1 MLVASQY
8 YEYELFECSCDE
20 EKMMCYNSLDGV
32 ETGVPVLVGTNRYA
46 NRYVNTDVR
55 CYEYMPPRLCWFYRG
70 QLHSLSFWNF
80 EGLMYVASYISSVVF
95 SAVALTIC
103 LRVV

>member
-20 EKMMCYNSLDGV
+20 EKMMCYNK
-32 ETGVPVLVGTNRYA
+32 YA
-46 NRYVNTDVR
+46 NRYVHTDVR
-55 CYEYMPPRLCWFYRG
+55 CYEYMSPRLCWFYHG
-70 QLHSLSFWNF
+70 HLHSLSFWNF